1 MLSAGMAILYKCIV
15 KNISTIFVFGIDIV
29 SNIGYD
35 IIVFRIF
42 YIGSNYKDGKNMDEA
57 IILLAVRVYGKGYAD
72 LLREDLSYYSD
83 KDKREALSSLKE
95 QAQEKSLNKSQRRWL
110 TSNTTY

>member
-1 MLSAGMAILYKCIV
+1 
-15 KNISTIFVFGIDIV
+15 
-29 SNIGYD
+29 
-35 IIVFRIF
+35 
-42 YIGSNYKDGKNMDEA
+42 MDEA